1 MVPADLHV
9 LELSGICPD
18 PHIPRHPLTF
28 YPFVLVIDTCKVTI
42 GARTLVASNVSFF
55 AGSHPLDPEVRN
67 GTKGPEWGM
76 EIEVGED
83 CWIGGNAS
91 ILPGVKIGK
100 GSVVGA
106 ASVVTKVRV
115 LIGSLNRDVLM
126 SMS

>member
-1 MVPADLHV
+1 M
-9 LELSGICPD
+9 
-18 PHIPRHPLTF
+18 
-28 YPFVLVIDTCKVTI
+28 
-42 GARTLVASNVSFF
+42 ASNVSFF

-67 GTKGPEWGM
+67 GTKGPEWGL

-115 LIGSLNRDVLM
+115 LMGILDRDVLT
-126 SMS
+126 SLS